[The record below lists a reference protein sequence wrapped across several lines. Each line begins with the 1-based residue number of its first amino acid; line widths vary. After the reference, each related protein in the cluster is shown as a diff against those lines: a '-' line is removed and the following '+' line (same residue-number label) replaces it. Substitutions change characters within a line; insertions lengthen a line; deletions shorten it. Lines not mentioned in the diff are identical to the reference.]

1 LTQSSF
7 LQPPSPVLFLLG
19 PTASGK
25 TALAIWLHD
34 FLQER
39 CGKQSTLISVD
50 SACVYR
56 DMNIGTAKPD
66 MAMQA
71 LHPHQLID
79 LIAPTNVYD
88 AAQFCRDANA
98 AIAAAHAQ
106 NILPIF
112 VGGTMLYIKA
122 LVEGL
127 SQLPVADKAVR
138 ARLDAQAAVIGW
150 SAMHDELAK
159 VDPVRAAQ
167 LSPNDSQRVQRAL
180 EIFALT
186 GMPMSSQQL
195 RISADKPTQRLSY
208 RSLFL
213 GLQPSDRAVLHA
225 RIALRFDAMLE
236 QGLVAEVQALQ
247 QKYTLHADMPAMR
260 AVGYRQVWDFL
271 DATSPFY
278 NDAKQLRERGIA
290 ATRQLAK
297 RQLTWLRAMSY
308 VEPVD
313 CLRADLHEYVGS
325 TVTKFLHEG

>member
-1 LTQSSF
+1 MKSAAA
-7 LQPPSPVLFLLG
+7 VIFLLG

-25 TALAIWLHD
+25 TALALWLQNYLRITHSR
-34 FLQER
+34 E
-39 CGKQSTLISVD
+39 STLISVD

-56 DMNIGTAKPD
+56 DMNVGTAKPD
-66 MAMQA
+66 AAMQV

-79 LIAPTNVYD
+79 IIAPTEVYD

-98 AIAAAHAQ
+98 AILSAHAADKIP
-106 NILPIF
+106 IL

-127 SQLPVADKAVR
+127 SALPVGDAVVR
-138 ARLDAQAAVIGW
+138 ARLDAQAAAIGW
-150 SAMHDELAK
+150 PAMHDELAK

-180 EIFALT
+180 EVFALT
-186 GMPMSSQQL
+186 GKPMSSQQIRASSGNPAEAL
-195 RISADKPTQRLSY
+195 PY
-208 RSLFL
+208 RSLFI
-213 GLQPSDRAVLHA
+213 GLQPNDRAVLHA
-225 RIALRFDAMLE
+225 RIAQRFDAMLA

-247 QKYTLHADMPAMR
+247 QRYTLHADMPAMR

-271 DATSPFY
+271 DIDSAFY
-278 NDAKQLRERGIA
+278 NDATQLRERGVA

-297 RQLTWLRAMSY
+297 RQLTWLRAMPY

-313 CLRADLHEYVGS
+313 CLRSDIHSIVS
-325 TVTKFLHEG
+325 FIVTQFLPIDQP